1 MFSAI
6 KKFTSLDKATLT
18 KWAKE
23 FSIPLL
29 DEINTQSNNYRSYL
43 RVLKLDL
50 ESDFE
55 IRKFELKLH
64 AARLK
69 EHNKVNN
76 SKLTKTK
83 QFIGSVGSI
92 INIFF

>member
-1 MFSAI
+1 M
-6 KKFTSLDKATLT
+6 
-18 KWAKE
+18 
-23 FSIPLL
+23 
-29 DEINTQSNNYRSYL
+29 